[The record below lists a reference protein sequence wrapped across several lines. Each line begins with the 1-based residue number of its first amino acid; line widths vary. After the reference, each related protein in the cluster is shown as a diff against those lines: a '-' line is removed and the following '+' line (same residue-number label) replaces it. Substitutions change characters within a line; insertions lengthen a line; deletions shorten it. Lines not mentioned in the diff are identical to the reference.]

1 MITEDAIMTS
11 IAKAMQDQIDREII
25 ESLGLKFRLGRYLG
39 EPGAVSINPY
49 IVSDVEL
56 WILQQ
61 SSTSWQYRGTQA
73 DGYKLYTLDEQL
85 YTLFLLRWS

>member
-39 EPGAVSINPY
+39 ENAV
-49 IVSDVEL
+49 
-56 WILQQ
+56 W
-61 SSTSWQYRGTQA
+61 A
-73 DGYKLYTLDEQL
+73 DGGNSTVQKKPHYLH
-85 YTLFLLRWS
+85 